1 MTNTM
6 IQIKDLQQ
14 NHQMTELS
22 SAEEMMVNGG
32 ILGAAYDIL
41 NDFYTGVKH
50 GLAD

>member
-22 SAEEMMVNGG
+22 SAEEMMINGG
-32 ILGAAYDIL
+32 CDDGGLYVGVNLGPVEVGW
-41 NDFYTGVKH
+41 NF
-50 GLAD
+50 